1 MFKIK
6 DIDQG
11 FCRVL
16 YETKNSN
23 DERIYYCIQQ
33 EGQGMGC
40 VFYRCSGSPWFE
52 PDRPVAIRVGMSID
66 IEVPAGNTELEEA
79 VRDHIICEYGMKGFE
94 YGTEPSPVLEF
105 GKESV
110 KL

>member
-1 MFKIK
+1 MNVFRIV

-16 YETKNSN
+16 YEARNSN
-23 DERIYYCIQQ
+23 DEKVYYCIQQ

-52 PDRPVAIRVGMSID
+52 PSHPVKIRDGACISIEAPHGD
-66 IEVPAGNTELEEA
+66 SELERA
-79 VRDHIICEYGMKGFE
+79 VYNHIHATYGMKE
-94 YGTEPSPVLEF
+94 ASHAETH
-105 GKESV
+105 
-110 KL
+110 